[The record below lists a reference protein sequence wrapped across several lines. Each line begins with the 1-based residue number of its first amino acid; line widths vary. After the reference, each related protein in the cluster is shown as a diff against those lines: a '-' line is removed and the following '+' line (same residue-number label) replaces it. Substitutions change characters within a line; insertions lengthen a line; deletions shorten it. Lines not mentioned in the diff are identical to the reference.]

1 MVGLG
6 WLVSKPLVGT
16 ADGQNRRKT
25 KRRQPTSPRRV
36 RRFAAS
42 LASSSCLPRRNAAI
56 KSWHHYLTG
65 FPSFSS
71 LSGDLFAHRIHFPM
85 GDGGATDVGCLALL
99 SLFVMI
105 FPSTLS
111 IRGPWLCS
119 MINFLRPTVLRACTL
134 THLAYDSTRPFMWW
148 MNVTCATAT
157 CGNACPPFA
166 FIPPGGWCQNT
177 PVFVEDDGFLGSGFL
192 GSFSSF
198 LFFRS
203 NSKLQCRRC
212 QKTSDRSLI
221 PVGRRDVL
229 NFASVNF
236 FGRRR
241 QRLFYGTPFLR
252 VDCKSCSSV
261 RVDGVVHSQT
271 GFHFLFIL
279 RSLFASSLSKQL
291 GVTTSVMA
299 FSN

>member
-177 PVFVEDDGFLGSGFL
+177 PVFVEDDRFL

-198 LFFRS
+198 LFYRS

-221 PVGRRDVL
+221 QVGRRVDMFYTLLLSTFLGVVVSGYFTARHFCAL
-229 NFASVNF
+229 TASHAVPSAWTAWCTPKQDFIFCSFCDHYLLRHCPNNS
-236 FGRRR
+236 GSRR
-241 QRLFYGTPFLR
+241 Q
-252 VDCKSCSSV
+252 
-261 RVDGVVHSQT
+261 
-271 GFHFLFIL
+271 
-279 RSLFASSLSKQL
+279 
-291 GVTTSVMA
+291 
-299 FSN
+299 